1 MKKPDAVNA
10 SMRFPGFLGNE
21 PLKQQL
27 SQLLREDRIPQAI
40 VLEGEA
46 GCGKR
51 TLARLIAAALCC
63 RAAGERP
70 CGHCAECRKSLG
82 EGHPDIITVSGG
94 DSPRSFKIDT
104 VREMRADVNIRPNEA
119 ERKIYILEN
128 AHNMGEPAQNALLKI
143 LEEPPEYA
151 VFLLTCESAG
161 QLLPTVLSRA
171 AVLRVNT
178 LDEET
183 AIAAALPL
191 CPSAGED
198 ELRRAAR
205 AFGGNVGRMVE
216 ALSGG
221 LLTRAGTVANEM
233 LASLP
238 KKEETAL
245 LCAAAPLLRD
255 KDLCRAALGL
265 LGSSLRD
272 GIAGRGALPGL
283 NPGELVRLWQITREC
298 TAAMDG
304 YANQALLVTVFC
316 ARMRRC
322 IGR

>member
-1 MKKPDAVNA
+1 
-10 SMRFPGFLGNE
+10 MRFPGFFGNE
-21 PLKQQL
+21 PLKEQL

-40 VLEGEA
+40 VLEGET

-63 RAAGERP
+63 RSAEDHP
-70 CGHCAECRKSLG
+70 CGRCAECRKSLG
-82 EGHPDIITVSGG
+82 EGHPDIVTVSGG

-119 ERKIYILEN
+119 DRKVYLLIN

-143 LEEPPEYA
+143 LEEPPPYA
-151 VFLLTCESAG
+151 VFVLTCESAG

-171 AVLRVNT
+171 VVLRVNT

-191 CPSAGED
+191 CPAAGEE
-198 ELRRAAR
+198 ELRRAAK
-205 AFGGNVGRMVE
+205 AFGGNVGRMAQ

-221 LLTRAGTVANEM
+221 LLTRAGAVVREM
-233 LASLP
+233 LDALP
-238 KKEETAL
+238 QKGETPL
-245 LCAAAPLLRD
+245 LCAAAPLIRE
-255 KDLCRAALGL
+255 KELCRAALGL
-265 LGSSLRD
+265 LGSTLRD
-272 GIAGRGALPGL
+272 GIAGQNVLPGL
-283 NPGELVRLWQITREC
+283 TAAELLRLWEITREC
-298 TAAMDG
+298 ARAMDG
-304 YANQALLVTVFC
+304 YANQSLLVTVLC